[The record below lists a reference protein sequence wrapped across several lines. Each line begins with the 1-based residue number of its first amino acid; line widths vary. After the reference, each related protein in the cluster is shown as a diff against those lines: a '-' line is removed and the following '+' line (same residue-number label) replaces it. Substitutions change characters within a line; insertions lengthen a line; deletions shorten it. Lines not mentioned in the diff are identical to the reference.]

1 MKNRVG
7 VILIALSLLIF
18 TIGCNTKTSD
28 VSKIIDV
35 QIMSAKK
42 QKIDSS
48 LSISGVLVPVKT
60 VNVFSKLTGQVENIG
75 ADVGSNVKAGEIVA
89 TLETKTL
96 NTQLQQAQASLN
108 SALVS
113 EQIAKNQAEQS
124 KLNFESVTRA
134 YERTKELYNSG
145 AVSKVEMD
153 DMTTKYEIA
162 KKQYELATGASL
174 NQAKAAISSAQ
185 ANINNIKVQIENAN
199 ILSPLNGVVVNRNIN
214 VGELASPSNPLFTIA
229 DTSTLKLKGTIP
241 QKYIPF
247 VKVGQD
253 IDVQVDIYPNK
264 IYKGKVSN
272 IGPMA
277 INTGMYFP
285 IEISIKNIDNIKPG
299 VSAHAAIN
307 ISSEEGIVIPSSAI
321 IQNDGESYVYVI
333 ENNIAKK
340 RIVEVGVTNDNQCQ
354 IISGLNMD
362 EKVAISN
369 VNNLFDNAAVNVK

>member
-1 MKNRVG
+1 MKNRVSA
-7 VILIALSLLIF
+7 ILIALSFLIF
-18 TIGCNTKTSD
+18 TIGCNTKTSN
-28 VSKIIDV
+28 VLKIIDV
-35 QIMSAKK
+35 QTMLAKK

-48 LSISGVLVPVKT
+48 ISISGVLVPVKT
-60 VNVFSKLTGQVENIG
+60 VNVFSKLTGQVEKIG
-75 ADVGSNVKAGEIVA
+75 ADVGSNVKAGDIIA

-174 NQAKAAISSAQ
+174 NQSKAAISSAQ
-185 ANINNIKVQIENAN
+185 ANINNIKIQIENAN
-199 ILSPLNGVVVNRNIN
+199 IMSPINGVVVNRNIN
-214 VGELASPSNPLFTIA
+214 AGELASPSNPLFTIA

-241 QKYIPF
+241 QKYLPF

-264 IYKGKVSN
+264 IYKGKISS

-285 IEISIKNIDNIKPG
+285 IEISIKNTDNIKPG
-299 VSAHAAIN
+299 VSAHASIN

-333 ENNIAKK
+333 ENNTAKK
-340 RIVEVGVTNDNQCQ
+340 RIVEVGITNDNQSQ
-354 IISGLNMD
+354 IISGLNIN

-369 VNNLFDNAAVNVK
+369 VNNLFDNAVVNVK